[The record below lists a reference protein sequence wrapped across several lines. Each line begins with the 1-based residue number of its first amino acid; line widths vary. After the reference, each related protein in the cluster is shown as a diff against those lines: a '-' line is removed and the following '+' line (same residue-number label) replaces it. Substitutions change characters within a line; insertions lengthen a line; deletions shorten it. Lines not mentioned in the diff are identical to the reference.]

1 MRVSQDSLASLGLFA
16 AVVDG
21 CWCSQRCIQL
31 ISPVNQLSSYQ
42 LSAAGKPKGFLDAIQ
57 RCVGHGFGLL
67 AALLEDEIQLLGV
80 VD

>member
-1 MRVSQDSLASLGLFA
+1 
-16 AVVDG
+16 
-21 CWCSQRCIQL
+21 L
-31 ISPVNQLSSYQ
+31 ISPVNQFNSYQ
-42 LSAAGKPKGFLDAIQ
+42 LSPARKPKGFLDAIQ